1 MKTYNYI
8 ILTVFLFISIE
19 TIGQN
24 QSWPSQ
30 GAVWYYVNNG
40 TDINCKYIKMYADYD
55 TIVQYHDSVMVA
67 KLMRLQYLDSNL
79 NISRKK
85 LFIDRPIVPNSFY
98 SNLEYKINK
107 FNTQKIEVVFIGR
120 LDKGKGIDDVISIMN
135 KLIQD
140 SRFSCK
146 IYGIYFPDDEY
157 GKKIHNYLEN
167 QKVIKYTAISRE
179 SYSVQIEDKTASIF
193 KSCDIFLQPY
203 RNISSTVDAPL
214 LIYEAMAALT
224 VIISRNVGELSN
236 NRN

>member
-1 MKTYNYI
+1 SKVI
-8 ILTVFLFISIE
+8 CISNR
-19 TIGQN
+19 QLN
-24 QSWPSQ
+24 
-30 GAVWYYVNNG
+30 
-40 TDINCKYIKMYADYD
+40 
-55 TIVQYHDSVMVA
+55 
-67 KLMRLQYLDSNL
+67 YLDSNL

-236 NRN
+236 IIGSDKFLFDNKDNDSFVKSSIESIKKITVNIYSEELKRLDKRNCELNINKDDIWIV